1 MISSIYKKT
10 ICFSL
15 LGHLAVFSLF
25 SLSFGKRI
33 PSANY
38 SGVYFWGSILLNSEL
53 AVNKQTPVRL
63 GAKEAFKRKADMELL
78 VRPSQN
84 TPCLPNNYLKPQLMA
99 LLPQQEK
106 MPKREGRSLSTYSR
120 IKKEPSIML
129 YPHLP
134 YNFLLYFKNRQIVHI
149 ELIFNIISHGKTN
162 SIAIKRKIASGN
174 LEADLLSMRYIN
186 HYLFVQQSRFMPNKW
201 QTVKI
206 ELSAK
211 ND

>member
-1 MISSIYKKT
+1 MIDSIFKKT

-25 SLSFGKRI
+25 SLSFGEKI
-33 PSANY
+33 PGIY
-38 SGVYFWGSILLNSEL
+38 YGGVYFWGSVLLNSEL
-53 AVNKQTPVRL
+53 VVNKQTSVRL
-63 GAKEAFKRKADMELL
+63 GAKETFRRKADTELL
-78 VRPSQN
+78 VRPTQDIPS
-84 TPCLPNNYLKPQLMA
+84 LPNNYLKPQPMA
-99 LLPQQEK
+99 LWSQQEK
-106 MPKREGRSLSTYSR
+106 IPARQKRSLTAYSR
-120 IKKEPSIML
+120 IKKEPSITL
-129 YPHLP
+129 HPHLP

-149 ELIFNIISHGKTN
+149 ELMFNIISHGKTN
-162 SIAIKRKIASGN
+162 SITIKRKIASGN

-201 QTVKI
+201 QVVKI